1 MRLLKVLSVTVAM
14 LFLGGAVLTAISDR
28 AIAAEPVRDG
38 GPTFFPASKAGPLPR
53 PRARDAGTQVYFPAS
68 KSFGGDELPGVDK
81 LRENPVQ
88 QSPQQNKAP

>member
-14 LFLGGAVLTAISDR
+14 LFLGGAVLTAMSDR
-28 AIAAEPVRDG
+28 ALAAEPARDG
-38 GPTFFPASKAGPLPR
+38 GPTFFHASKSAPVPL
-53 PRARDAGTQVYFPAS
+53 PRARDAGAPVYFPAS
-68 KSFGGDELPGVDK
+68 KSLGGDALPGVKK